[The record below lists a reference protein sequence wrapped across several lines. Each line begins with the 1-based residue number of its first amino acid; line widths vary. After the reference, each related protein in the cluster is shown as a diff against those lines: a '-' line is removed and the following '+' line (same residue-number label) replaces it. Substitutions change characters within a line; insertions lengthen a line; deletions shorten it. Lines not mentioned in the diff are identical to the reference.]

1 LAKKSVV
8 RSAVVAYS
16 PLINHISSTM
26 LALPTAK
33 ILLFIALNLGP
44 HNAPLIYA
52 TSNSE
57 GYVWTPSQTGWTV
70 EGKGFPASD
79 FTRDPSRSVTLAGN
93 PSQDCVPA
101 YLRAISRHDWSHN
114 SAMVFDN
121 GDRVEKHGDHAFY
134 IINAGGANEKV
145 FTIFFAPRDKS

>member
-1 LAKKSVV
+1 MIV
-8 RSAVVAYS
+8 
-16 PLINHISSTM
+16 
-26 LALPTAK
+26 LPTAK

-44 HNAPLIYA
+44 QNAPLIYA

-57 GYVWTPSQTGWTV
+57 SYVWTPAQAGWTV
-70 EGKGFPASD
+70 EAKGFPASD
-79 FTRDPSRSVTLAGN
+79 FTRDPSRSADLAGN
-93 PSQDCVPA
+93 PSQDSVPA

-145 FTIFFAPRDKS
+145 FTILFPTCAKS